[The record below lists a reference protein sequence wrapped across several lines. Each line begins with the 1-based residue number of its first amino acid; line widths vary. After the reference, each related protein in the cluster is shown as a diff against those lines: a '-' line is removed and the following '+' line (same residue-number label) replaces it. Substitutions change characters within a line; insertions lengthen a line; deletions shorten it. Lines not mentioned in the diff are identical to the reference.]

1 MASPRI
7 RSTSPVC
14 WTRHTVLGGMAGV
27 IGVGLLGFVVTT
39 GLRGN
44 PAEVAVVGALC
55 FGIVA
60 AVLLGLAQILER
72 LLEM

>member
-44 PAEVAVVGALC
+44 PAEVADGCALLRDRR
-55 FGIVA
+55 GRA
-60 AVLLGLAQILER
+60 ARTRPDLEW